1 MSKVL
6 YKFYDMETMT
16 QEKLN
21 GLALERNTLA
31 KENQELK
38 SKLEL
43 YENGVYFSSEVD
55 EKDKQIDKLKKQLH
69 DASIQIQELT
79 ERDAKCLTI

>member
-1 MSKVL
+1 MK
-6 YKFYDMETMT
+6 TMT

-38 SKLEL
+38 EQLE
-43 YENGVYFSSEVD
+43 
-55 EKDKQIDKLKKQLH
+55 K
-69 DASIQIQELT
+69 
-79 ERDAKCLTI
+79 